1 MKAFGKILGLVLLGL
16 LLIVVALGFALSHLF
31 DPNDYKDEI
40 RQIARDKAH
49 IELTLNGDIG
59 WSLFP
64 WLGLELHEASVA
76 TLTTPTQPFA
86 DLQMLGLSVR
96 VLPLLRREVQMSDV
110 RVEGLNL
117 RLNRDKQGHGNW
129 EDIGK
134 NAPVASTETP
144 APAATPAEPAAEAK
158 PEKPPQ
164 PIRLDIDSLTINNAR
179 VEYNDEQTGKQFSA
193 ESIQLSSGAIHDGA
207 SIPVKLTAFFGS
219 NQPVMRVKTELN
231 GNLRIQRALKRYQFE
246 DMRLS
251 GEATGEPLQGK
262 TVTFSTQGQLLVDL
276 AANVAEWTN
285 LKLSANQLRALGE
298 LKVNDLDKTPQL
310 NGALSIAQ
318 FDLAKFLDSV
328 GQPLPPMAEGSLSKV
343 ELVSRLS
350 GTPTRVALD
359 DLNLKIDGSTFTG
372 RIAVDDF
379 AKQSLRVQLK
389 GDTFNADNYLPAKSE
404 AAKGASA
411 ARQAEV
417 QNSEA
422 GAMAAGGTTPLPDA
436 PTKGAWSTDKLLP
449 LTRLRT
455 LDVDA
460 DLAFGQLTLSKLPIQ
475 NAVLKATGID
485 GQLKLNTLSG
495 GLYNG
500 TFQANGSLD
509 VRQDIPLLAL
519 QSQIKQVPVERILQ
533 AQGQTPP
540 VKGQITLDSNLSGR
554 GNSQKALIDSLNGTA
569 SFVINNGMLLNANLE
584 QQLCT
589 GIALLNRKTLSSTPQ
604 GKDTPFQELRG
615 NLTFRNGVA
624 SNPDLKVR
632 IPGLTVNGNGDI
644 DLRVLGMDYRVG
656 ILVEGDQRA
665 VPDPAC
671 QVGSNFQGIK
681 CRCAAVAHWTWAP
694 KLAAWTRTAS
704 ARSRSRRLAT
714 SSATNLKRS
723 STRSIRSSKTRL
735 KACSNDEKRAV
746 FNGGAGL
753 VRPPR
758 SP

>member
-16 LLIVVALGFALSHLF
+16 LLIIVALGFALTHLF

-76 TLTTPTQPFA
+76 TMTNPTQPFA
-86 DLQMLGLSVR
+86 DLQMIGLSVR

-117 RLNRDKQGHGNW
+117 RLIRDKQGHGNW

-134 NAPVASTETP
+134 NVTEATANTPVP
-144 APAATPAEPAAEAK
+144 APTQTPAEPE
-158 PEKPPQ
+158 PEKPPK

-193 ESIQLSSGAIHDGA
+193 ESIQLSAGAVQEGA
-207 SIPVKLTAFFGS
+207 SVPLKLTAFLGS
-219 NQPVMRVKTELN
+219 NQPLMRIKTELN
-231 GNLRIQRALKRYQFE
+231 GNLRIQRALQRYQFE
-246 DMRLS
+246 DMKLS

-276 AANVAEWTN
+276 AANIAEWTN
-285 LKLSANQLRALGE
+285 IKLSANQLRALGE
-298 LKVNDLDKTPQL
+298 LKVNDLSKTPQL

-328 GQPLPPMAEGSLSKV
+328 GHPLPPMAEGSLSKI
-343 ELVSRLS
+343 ELVSRLK
-350 GTPTRVALD
+350 GTPTSAALE
-359 DLNLKIDGSTFTG
+359 DLNLKLDGSTLTG

-389 GDTFNADNYLPAKSE
+389 ADTFNADNYLPAKSE
-404 AAKGASA
+404 SAKGAAA

-417 QNSEA
+417 QNSEM

-475 NAVLKATGID
+475 NAALKASGID
-485 GQLKLNTLSG
+485 GQLKLDTLSG

-500 TFQANGSLD
+500 TFQANGTLD
-509 VRQDIPLLAL
+509 VRQDIPVLAL
-519 QSQIKQVPVERILQ
+519 QTHIKQVPVERILQ
-533 AQGQTPP
+533 AQGQNPP
-540 VKGQITLDSNLSGR
+540 VKGQITLDSNLTGR

-589 GIALLNRKTLSSTPQ
+589 GIALLNRKTLSTTPQ

-632 IPGLTVNGNGDI
+632 IPGLTVNGNGDV

-656 ILVEGDQRA
+656 IIVEGDQRET
-665 VPDPAC
+665 PDPAC
-671 QVGSNFQGIK
+671 QVGTNFQGIEVPLR
-681 CRCAAVAHWTWAP
+681 CRGPLELGA
-694 KLAAWTRTAS
+694 
-704 ARSRSRRLAT
+704 
-714 SSATNLKRS
+714 
-723 STRSIRSSKTRL
+723 
-735 KACSNDEKRAV
+735 KACRLDKDGLTQVAVKAAGNKLSEKLEEKLDKVNPQLKDALK
-746 FNGGAGL
+746 GL
-753 VRPPR
+753 FKR
-758 SP
+758 